1 MPVLASRKAK
11 ERQCFAVLLL
21 RHLKSGKSRLSMPR
35 SSLIVL
41 GMLAGLQGENR
52 NRSLVE
58 RVSVFFFGWA
68 SSSRR
73 RDGFQART
81 APHCCASPFLP
92 PEARRRAP
100 VPKQP
105 AFYTGSSPDLA
116 GLEKNNTMYHAILYL
131 QSKTLFAKPI
141 YCGMILQKM
150 GEMAYVVFN

>member
-1 MPVLASRKAK
+1 MPVLAPRKAK

-21 RHLKSGKSRLSMPR
+21 RHQKSGKSRLSMSR

-73 RDGFQART
+73 REGFRRTWPRT
-81 APHCCASPFLP
+81 AARARSSCLSPSPCSYTQTARSCTDPSPH
-92 PEARRRAP
+92 
-100 VPKQP
+100 
-105 AFYTGSSPDLA
+105 LA
-116 GLEKNNTMYHAILYL
+116 VLEKNNTSPLAILRS

-141 YCGMILQKM
+141 YRGMILQKM
-150 GEMAYVVFN
+150 GERAYVVFN

>member
-1 MPVLASRKAK
+1 MPVFAPRKAK
-11 ERQCFAVLLL
+11 ERQCFAVLPL

-73 RDGFQART
+73 REGFQAHT
-81 APHCCASPFLP
+81 APHCCVSPSP
-92 PEARRRAP
+92 CSYTQTARSC
-100 VPKQP
+100 
-105 AFYTGSSPDLA
+105 TGPSPDLA
-116 GLEKNNTMYHAILYL
+116 VLEETNTSSLATLSP

-141 YCGMILQKM
+141 YCGMILQKR
-150 GEMAYVVFN
+150 GERAYVVFN

>member
-1 MPVLASRKAK
+1 MPVLAPRKAK

-73 RDGFQART
+73 REGFQAHT
-81 APHCCASPFLP
+81 APHCRVSPFLL
-92 PEARRRAP
+92 PEPFTVFLHPNSPLLHR
-100 VPKQP
+100 PKPRFSRIGGNQHLVSRY
-105 AFYTGSSPDLA
+105 FEST
-116 GLEKNNTMYHAILYL
+116 KQNTLCKTNILWYDFT
-131 QSKTLFAKPI
+131 KEGREGI
-141 YCGMILQKM
+141 CGI
-150 GEMAYVVFN
+150 

>member
-1 MPVLASRKAK
+1 MPVLAARKAK
-11 ERQCFAVLLL
+11 EQRCFAVLLL

-73 RDGFQART
+73 REGFRRTWPRT
-81 APHCCASPFLP
+81 AARVHSSRLKPVAALQCPNSPLLH
-92 PEARRRAP
+92 R
-100 VPKQP
+100 PKPRFSRLGEEQH
-105 AFYTGSSPDLA
+105 AVSRYFVFT
-116 GLEKNNTMYHAILYL
+116 KQNTLCKTNILCYDFT
-131 QSKTLFAKPI
+131 KEGRDGI
-141 YCGMILQKM
+141 CGI
-150 GEMAYVVFN
+150 

>member
-1 MPVLASRKAK
+1 MPVLVPRKAK

-58 RVSVFFFGWA
+58 SVSVFFFLEVP
-68 SSSRR
+68 SSLL
-73 RDGFQART
+73 RDDIQAHT
-81 APHCCASPFLP
+81 VPHCCASPFLP

-105 AFYTGSSPDLA
+105 ALA
-116 GLEKNNTMYHAILYL
+116 QA
-131 QSKTLFAKPI
+131 QAPI
-141 YCGMILQKM
+141 
-150 GEMAYVVFN
+150 

>member
-1 MPVLASRKAK
+1 MPVLAPRKAK
-11 ERQCFAVLLL
+11 ERRCFAGLLL

-73 RDGFQART
+73 REGFQAHT
-81 APHCCASPFLP
+81 APHCCASPFLL
-92 PEARRRAP
+92 PEPFTVFLHPNSPLLHR
-100 VPKQP
+100 PKPRFSRIGEKQHIASRYF
-105 AFYTGSSPDLA
+105 AFT
-116 GLEKNNTMYHAILYL
+116 KQNTLC
-131 QSKTLFAKPI
+131 KTHISWYDFAKDGREGI
-141 YCGMILQKM
+141 CGI
-150 GEMAYVVFN
+150 

>member
-1 MPVLASRKAK
+1 MPVLAPRKAK

-73 RDGFQART
+73 REGFQAHT
-81 APHCCASPFLP
+81 APHCCVSPFLL
-92 PEARRRAP
+92 PEPSPCSYTQTARSC
-100 VPKQP
+100 
-105 AFYTGSSPDLA
+105 TGPSPDLA
-116 GLEKNNTMYHAILYL
+116 VLEETNTSSLATLSP

-141 YCGMILQKM
+141 YCGMILQKR
-150 GEMAYVVFN
+150 GERAYVVFN

>member
-1 MPVLASRKAK
+1 MPVLAPRKAK

-58 RVSVFFFGWA
+58 RVSVFFFGWD

-73 RDGFQART
+73 REGFQAHT
-81 APHCCASPFLP
+81 APHCCVSPFLL
-92 PEARRRAP
+92 PEPFTVFLHPNSPLLHR
-100 VPKQP
+100 PKPRFSRIGGNQHLVSRY
-105 AFYTGSSPDLA
+105 FEST
-116 GLEKNNTMYHAILYL
+116 KQNTLCKTNILWYDFT
-131 QSKTLFAKPI
+131 KEGREGI
-141 YCGMILQKM
+141 CGI
-150 GEMAYVVFN
+150 

>member
-1 MPVLASRKAK
+1 MPVLAPRKAK

-73 RDGFQART
+73 REGFQAHT
-81 APHCCASPFLP
+81 APHCCVSPSPCYYTQTARFLHRLKP
-92 PEARRRAP
+92 RFSRLGEEQHAVSRYF
-100 VPKQP
+100 VFTKQ
-105 AFYTGSSPDLA
+105 
-116 GLEKNNTMYHAILYL
+116 NTLCKTNILWYDFT
-131 QSKTLFAKPI
+131 KEGREGI
-141 YCGMILQKM
+141 CGI
-150 GEMAYVVFN
+150 

>member
-1 MPVLASRKAK
+1 MPVLAARKAK
-11 ERQCFAVLLL
+11 ERRCFAVLLL

-73 RDGFQART
+73 REGFRRTWPRT
-81 APHCCASPFLP
+81 AACARSSCLSPSP
-92 PEARRRAP
+92 CSYTQTARSC
-100 VPKQP
+100 
-105 AFYTGSSPDLA
+105 TGPSPDLA
-116 GLEKNNTMYHAILYL
+116 ILEENNTSYLSILR
-131 QSKTLFAKPI
+131 SKNKTLFAKPI
-141 YCGMILQKM
+141 YCGMILQKR

>member
-1 MPVLASRKAK
+1 MPVLAPRKAK
-11 ERQCFAVLLL
+11 ERQCFAVLPL

-73 RDGFQART
+73 REGFRRTRSRT
-81 APHCCASPFLP
+81 A
-92 PEARRRAP
+92 ARVHSSCLKPTPRSSALTARSCTDP
-100 VPKQP
+100 
-105 AFYTGSSPDLA
+105 SPDLA
-116 GLEKNNTMYHAILYL
+116 VLEGTKTSSLAILRS

-141 YCGMILQKM
+141 YCVMILQKR

>member
-1 MPVLASRKAK
+1 MPVLAPRKAK
-11 ERQCFAVLLL
+11 ERRCFAGLLL

-73 RDGFQART
+73 REGFQAHT
-81 APHCCASPFLP
+81 APHCCVSPFLL
-92 PEARRRAP
+92 PEPFTVFLHPNSPLLHRPKPRFRRIGGNQHLVSRYFEST
-100 VPKQP
+100 KQ
-105 AFYTGSSPDLA
+105 
-116 GLEKNNTMYHAILYL
+116 NTLCKTNILWYDFT
-131 QSKTLFAKPI
+131 KERREGI
-141 YCGMILQKM
+141 CGI
-150 GEMAYVVFN
+150 

>member
-1 MPVLASRKAK
+1 MPVLAPRKAK

-73 RDGFQART
+73 REGFQAHT
-81 APHCCASPFLP
+81 APHCCASHSSCLKLIAALQCLNSPLLH
-92 PEARRRAP
+92 R
-100 VPKQP
+100 PKPRFSRLGEEQH
-105 AFYTGSSPDLA
+105 AVSRYFVFT
-116 GLEKNNTMYHAILYL
+116 KQNTLCKTHILWYD
-131 QSKTLFAKPI
+131 FAKEGRDGI
-141 YCGMILQKM
+141 CGI
-150 GEMAYVVFN
+150 

>member
-1 MPVLASRKAK
+1 MPVLAPRKAK

-73 RDGFQART
+73 REGFQAHT
-81 APHCCASPFLP
+81 APHCCVSPFLLREP
-92 PEARRRAP
+92 FTVFLHPNSPLLHR
-100 VPKQP
+100 PKPRFSRIGGNQHLVSRY
-105 AFYTGSSPDLA
+105 FEST
-116 GLEKNNTMYHAILYL
+116 KQNTLCKTNILWYDFT
-131 QSKTLFAKPI
+131 KEGREGI
-141 YCGMILQKM
+141 CGI
-150 GEMAYVVFN
+150 

>member
-1 MPVLASRKAK
+1 MPVLAPRKAK
-11 ERQCFAVLLL
+11 ERQCFAVLPL

-58 RVSVFFFGWA
+58 RVSVFFFWW
-68 SSSRR
+68 
-73 RDGFQART
+73 FQARPSVMIFRRTRSHT
-81 APHCCASPFLP
+81 AARVYSSRLKPVAALQCPNSPLLH
-92 PEARRRAP
+92 R
-100 VPKQP
+100 PKP
-105 AFYTGSSPDLA
+105 RFSRIG
-116 GLEKNNTMYHAILYL
+116 KNNTSSLAILRS

-141 YCGMILQKM
+141 YCVMILQKR

>member
-11 ERQCFAVLLL
+11 KRQCFAVLLL

-58 RVSVFFFGWA
+58 RVSVFFFDWV
-68 SSSRR
+68 SSSPR
-73 RDGFQART
+73 RDGFQAHT
-81 APHCCASPFLP
+81 DPHCCASPFLL
-92 PEARRRAP
+92 PESSSPRSSILTASSCTDP
-100 VPKQP
+100 
-105 AFYTGSSPDLA
+105 SPDLA
-116 GLEKNNTMYHAILYL
+116 VLEKNNTSSLAILRS

-141 YCGMILQKM
+141 YCVMILQKR

>member
-1 MPVLASRKAK
+1 
-11 ERQCFAVLLL
+11 
-21 RHLKSGKSRLSMPR
+21 MPR

-58 RVSVFFFGWA
+58 RVSVFFFDWA

-73 RDGFQART
+73 RDGFQAHT

-92 PEARRRAP
+92 PEDRRRAP

-105 AFYTGSSPDLA
+105 ALA
-116 GLEKNNTMYHAILYL
+116 QA
-131 QSKTLFAKPI
+131 QAPI
-141 YCGMILQKM
+141 
-150 GEMAYVVFN
+150 

>member
-11 ERQCFAVLLL
+11 KRQCFAVLLL

-73 RDGFQART
+73 REGFRRTWPRT
-81 APHCCASPFLP
+81 AARVHSSCLSPSP
-92 PEARRRAP
+92 CSYTQTARSC
-100 VPKQP
+100 
-105 AFYTGSSPDLA
+105 TGPSPDLA
-116 GLEKNNTMYHAILYL
+116 VLEETNTSSLATLRP

-141 YCGMILQKM
+141 YRGMILQRM
-150 GEMAYVVFN
+150 GERAYVVFN

>member
-1 MPVLASRKAK
+1 MPVLAPRKAK

-73 RDGFQART
+73 REGFQAHT
-81 APHCCASPFLP
+81 VPHCCVSPFLL
-92 PEARRRAP
+92 PEPFTVFLHPNSPLLHRPKPRFSRIGGNQHLVSRYFESTKQNTLCKTNILWYDFTKERRE
-100 VPKQP
+100 
-105 AFYTGSSPDLA
+105 G
-116 GLEKNNTMYHAILYL
+116 I
-131 QSKTLFAKPI
+131 
-141 YCGMILQKM
+141 CGI
-150 GEMAYVVFN
+150 

>member
-11 ERQCFAVLLL
+11 KRQCFAVLLL

-73 RDGFQART
+73 REGFQAHT
-81 APHCCASPFLP
+81 APHCCVSPFLL
-92 PEARRRAP
+92 PETFTVFLHPNSPLLHR
-100 VPKQP
+100 PKPRFSRIGGNQHLVSRY
-105 AFYTGSSPDLA
+105 FEST
-116 GLEKNNTMYHAILYL
+116 KQNTLCKTNILWYDFT
-131 QSKTLFAKPI
+131 KEGREGI
-141 YCGMILQKM
+141 CGI
-150 GEMAYVVFN
+150 

>member
-1 MPVLASRKAK
+1 MPVLAPRKAK

-73 RDGFQART
+73 REGFQAHT
-81 APHCCASPFLP
+81 APHCCVSPFLL
-92 PEARRRAP
+92 PESSSPRSSILTASSCTDP
-100 VPKQP
+100 
-105 AFYTGSSPDLA
+105 SPDLA
-116 GLEKNNTMYHAILYL
+116 VLEKNNTSSLAILRS

-141 YCGMILQKM
+141 YCVMILQKR